1 MADAHATRE
10 ANRGTMLQA
19 LAGKASSRSRAA
31 IADSTRFANHGPPS
45 SAGATAPNNSSRVAS
60 RSCRASRHLLQS
72 AKCAR
77 PSPGKLSTSFSILAT
92 STSAAELSSK
102 SCSRSHSSLLRFNRF
117 RMLPPC
123 RSIPALLCQHY
134 HPPSRA
140 EKPHLYGVGI
150 QFQQL
155 RNLFNRKPFHFLQN
169 QHQPVSLIQSF
180 QQSLHALPRFEP
192 FADIR
197 RSAPLFLRSLD
208 HSRLFLAQI
217 RFVNQGPHLLFSQ
230 QVPAFIQSDLVQPG
244 TERRPLVKPFQ
255 RKIRLYEN
263 LLRDVFH
270 VFAPS
275 QDPASHGKHP
285 VLVAPY
291 QFFKCPLILGLRPPD
306 QFSVISASSRLES
319 TPPLCRR
326 HCWRAKGLY
335 FWDACHGRLVTAIIP
350 GLPEPAPSV
359 SLSGF

>member
-1 MADAHATRE
+1 MADAHASRE

-19 LAGKASSRSRAA
+19 LAGKATSRSRAA

-45 SAGATAPNNSSRVAS
+45 SAGEPAPNNSSRVAS

-192 FADIR
+192 FADVR
-197 RSAPLFLRSLD
+197 RLAPLFLRSLD
-208 HSRLFLAQI
+208 HPRLFLAQI
-217 RFVNQGPHLLFSQ
+217 RFVNQGPHLLFPQ
-230 QVPAFIQSDLVQPG
+230 QVPALIHRDLIKPG
-244 TERRPLVKPFQ
+244 TERRPLVKPLQ
-255 RKIRLYEN
+255 RKIRLHEH
-263 LLRDVFH
+263 LLRNVFH

-275 QDPASHGKHP
+275 QDPAGHRKHP
-285 VLVAPY
+285 VLVAPN
-291 QFFKCPLILGLRPPD
+291 QLFKRLLVLRLRPPD
-306 QFSVISASSRLES
+306 QFPVVRLSCRLEN
-319 TPPLCRR
+319 TPFGCRR
-326 HCWRAKGLY
+326 RNGRAERLY
-335 FWDACHGRLVTAIIP
+335 FWDACHRHLVTAIIP
-350 GLPEPAPSV
+350 RLPECAPSV
-359 SLSGF
+359 SIPGP

>member
-1 MADAHATRE
+1 MADAHASRE

-60 RSCRASRHLLQS
+60 KSCRASRHLLQS

-102 SCSRSHSSLLRFNRF
+102 SCSRSHWSLLRFNRF

-169 QHQPVSLIQSF
+169 QHQPVSVLC
-180 QQSLHALPRFEP
+180 
-192 FADIR
+192 
-197 RSAPLFLRSLD
+197 
-208 HSRLFLAQI
+208 
-217 RFVNQGPHLLFSQ
+217 
-230 QVPAFIQSDLVQPG
+230 
-244 TERRPLVKPFQ
+244 
-255 RKIRLYEN
+255 
-263 LLRDVFH
+263 
-270 VFAPS
+270 
-275 QDPASHGKHP
+275 ASG
-285 VLVAPY
+285 
-291 QFFKCPLILGLRPPD
+291 
-306 QFSVISASSRLES
+306 RLENA
-319 TPPLCRR
+319 PPLCRR
-326 HCWRAKGLY
+326 HCWRAKGRY

-359 SLSGF
+359 SLPGF